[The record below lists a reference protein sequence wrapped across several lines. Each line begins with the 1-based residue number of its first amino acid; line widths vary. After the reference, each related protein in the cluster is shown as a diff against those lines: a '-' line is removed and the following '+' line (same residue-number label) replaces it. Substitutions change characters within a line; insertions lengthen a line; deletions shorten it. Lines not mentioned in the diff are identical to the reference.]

1 MLIQKERKT
10 MAKKQKIS
18 RVKRRYICEKCGR
31 KSAVKHDKGRFRCLE
46 CHSIYGA
53 NSRKTCYNK
62 DEYLVL
68 KTLLQLF
75 YYQKE
80 NSRKNTKYSLKQF
93 TETLKNRS
101 VENFKKLVEV
111 NVINRIDV
119 DVKLRLLNTDLEDM
133 IILTK
138 DDIGRFQLYTK
149 LFKKGETYN
158 FSDDKVKV
166 ESGGRYYYENNARI
180 LDKERETLKRSRI
193 YK

>member
-1 MLIQKERKT
+1 MT
-10 MAKKQKIS
+10 KKQKIQ
-18 RVKRRYICEKCGR
+18 RVKRRCICEKCGR

-80 NSRKNTKYSLKQF
+80 NSRKNTKYSLEQF

-119 DVKLRLLNTDLEDM
+119 NVKQRLLNTDLEDM

-149 LFKKGETYN
+149 LFKKGEIYN

-166 ESGGRYYYENNARI
+166 ESGGRYHYENNFR
-180 LDKERETLKRSRI
+180 LLEKEREALKRNRI
-193 YK
+193 L